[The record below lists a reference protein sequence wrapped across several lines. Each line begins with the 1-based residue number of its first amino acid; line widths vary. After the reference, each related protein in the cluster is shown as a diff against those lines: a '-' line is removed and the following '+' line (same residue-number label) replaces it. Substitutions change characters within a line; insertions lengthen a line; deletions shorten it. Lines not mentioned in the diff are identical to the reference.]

1 MESIQNNHQAQTGS
15 FSSAAIYNRSTLSG
29 PLSGASPSS
38 APSNLRP
45 ASGSV
50 RSYGASTQTAWL
62 GGPAAS
68 GPSAQTGLKA
78 VFDRIFQGADQAKAA
93 AIADRSQG
101 ISISDGLTQFK
112 KEQDAKVFFKIAE
125 NVLASNGLLPQA
137 AKAAGQTSAA
147 AVQTPPAQTHPA
159 QAPAAQ
165 SSAVQF
171 TPPANGT
178 PWTVAIDK
186 FGQQAQTYLQNQSQ
200 QLVLQY
206 IGEQTGLNLT
216 NMSASKAADAVWGWL
231 SGEQTPSV
239 TAAAGTAAQTAVT
252 GSVQQ
257 SAATAASVAETATT
271 TGSTILGA
279 LGAAYSAFQL
289 IDNWGKTTP
298 EQGAISG
305 ATIGAYIGTQIAP
318 GLGTLI
324 GAGIGGIAGAL
335 SGLFGHHKHK
345 DQVARDEMRTQLQQV
360 GLIDQKFGIT
370 LADGTT
376 YDISLDGGKKLT
388 NIDGTER
395 RPYNVDISNPLA
407 GQVIGWTQ
415 PLAELLYPGNKKL
428 KDDLTGYLTNAALSN
443 AKDLE
448 SARKNVLR
456 FYDQLKL
463 TPEKVVQGLQ
473 ALGQQ
478 GALGSDLPAYLNG
491 VLTLLSGLPEPQV
504 QPAQA
509 NAAPAAQAAAA

>member
-15 FSSAAIYNRSTLSG
+15 FSSAAIYNRSTSSG

-50 RSYGASTQTAWL
+50 RSNGASTQTAWL
-62 GGPAAS
+62 GGPAPS
-68 GPSAQTGLKA
+68 GPNAQTGLKA
-78 VFDRIFQGADQAKAA
+78 VFDRILQGADQAKAA

-112 KEQDAKVFFKIAE
+112 KEQDAKVFFKIAGD
-125 NVLASNGLLPQA
+125 VLASNGLL
-137 AKAAGQTSAA
+137 AKGAGQTSGAA
-147 AVQTPPAQTHPA
+147 AQTHPA
-159 QAPAAQ
+159 RSHLVQASAAQ
-165 SSAVQF
+165 TASVQF
-171 TPPANGT
+171 TPPVNGT

-216 NMSASKAADAVWGWL
+216 NLSASKAADAVWGWL
-231 SGEQTPSV
+231 SGEQTPAV
-239 TAAAGTAAQTAVT
+239 TTAGTAAQTSAA
-252 GSVQQ
+252 GAVQQ
-257 SAATAASVAETATT
+257 SAATAATAAETATT

-360 GLIDQKFGIT
+360 GLIDQKFGIA

-376 YDISLDGGKKLT
+376 YDISLDGGKKLA
-388 NIDGTER
+388 NLDGTER
-395 RPYNVDISNPLA
+395 RAYNVDISNPLA

-463 TPEKVVQGLQ
+463 TPENVVQGLQ
-473 ALGQQ
+473 TLGQQ

-491 VLTLLSGLPEPQV
+491 VMTLLSGLPEPQ
-504 QPAQA
+504 AQA
-509 NAAPAAQAAAA
+509 IAAPAAQAAAA